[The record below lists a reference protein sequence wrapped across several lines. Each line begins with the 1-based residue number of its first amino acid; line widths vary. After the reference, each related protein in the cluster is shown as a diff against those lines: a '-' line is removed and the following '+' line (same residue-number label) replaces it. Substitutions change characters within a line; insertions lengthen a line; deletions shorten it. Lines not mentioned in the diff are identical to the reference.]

1 VRGTDRAA
9 GLSLDPARLTLSG
22 LSLALWMDGPSSAA
36 EAALCRAGR
45 SNSGMM
51 GPVPERGPGT
61 GKRKDIKNGYL
72 AKLTTE
78 MGM

>member
-1 VRGTDRAA
+1 
-9 GLSLDPARLTLSG
+9 
-22 LSLALWMDGPSSAA
+22 
-36 EAALCRAGR
+36 
-45 SNSGMM
+45 MM

-61 GKRKDIKNGYL
+61 GKRKDIENGYL